1 MTGLMISMHTQ
12 FSDKYICWD
21 NKVKKKRK
29 REKILWML
37 KLRNH
42 LTESRWGII

>member
-21 NKVKKKRK
+21 NKVKKKEKKRK
-29 REKILWML
+29 DSLNAKI
-37 KLRNH
+37 KK
-42 LTESRWGII
+42 SSYGV